1 MYLKKKLIFK
11 MKVYINILLK
21 IETIFQLI
29 YYKKISEIH
38 KMVSIFYPDEF
49 NNMVNCILKTQS
61 NDNERDE
68 TIKSYIERDKELE
81 LNLSD
86 QLIHSMKKLYKCP
99 SIEDFIKANYYT
111 KIVKNIKNNN
121 QSYNDWFNNYFSKT
135 DEYLNYKNYKEHC
148 DKRFNEISIYLDDLE
163 NNSSLEKF
171 YNDLSLDE
179 LHYLG
184 Y

>member
-1 MYLKKKLIFK
+1 M
-11 MKVYINILLK
+11 
-21 IETIFQLI
+21 
-29 YYKKISEIH
+29 SEIH

-49 NNMVNCILKTQS
+49 NNMVNCILKTQC
-61 NDNERDE
+61 NDDDERDE

-86 QLIHSMKKLYKCP
+86 HLIHSMKKLYKRQ
-99 SIEDFIKANYYT
+99 SIEDFVKANYT
-111 KIVKNIKNNN
+111 KTFKNLKNNN
-121 QSYNDWFNNYFSKT
+121 QSYNDWLNNCFSKT

-171 YNDLSLDE
+171 YNDLTLDE
-179 LHYLG
+179 LIYLG